1 METTFFVLMS
11 LGLAFLLKGLY
22 CYFAKHKRPHKFSP
36 VTKTFA
42 LGLLLLGVLLF
53 YFFTPGF
60 LLGITLVMQV
70 AFCVLA
76 TLCCLIAINH
86 ILYWVY
92 LILNFEFG
100 KSPCPKS
107 RKSPKKTVKS
117 ES

>member
-1 METTFFVLMS
+1 METTFVVLMS

-22 CYFAKHKRPHKFSP
+22 RYFAKHKSPHKFSP
-36 VTKTFA
+36 VTKTVV

-53 YFFTPGF
+53 HFFTPGF
-60 LLGITLVMQV
+60 LLGITVVMEV

-76 TLCCLIAINH
+76 TLCCLIAVNH

-92 LILNFEFG
+92 LILNFEYG

-107 RKSPKKTVKS
+107 RKSPKASVKS
-117 ES
+117 KS